1 MIKKKIV
8 FVTYGAGHVNMLVPI
23 IKKNYKKK
31 NHLELI
37 VLGLTTAGITLKKK

>member
-23 IKKNYKKK
+23 IKKLQKKK
-31 NHLELI
+31 SFRVNCSR
-37 VLGLTTAGITLKKK
+37 ANNSRYYPKKK